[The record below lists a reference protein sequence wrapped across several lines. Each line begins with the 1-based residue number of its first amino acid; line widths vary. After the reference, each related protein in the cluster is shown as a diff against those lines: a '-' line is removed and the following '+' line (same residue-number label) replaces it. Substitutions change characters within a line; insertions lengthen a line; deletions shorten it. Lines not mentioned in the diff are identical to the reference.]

1 MLCCIERVAVLSS
14 LVVDV
19 GTAEWLHHNY
29 RFVVFRPNQFRRH
42 EISNETMRSPRIS
55 AWSFVSRGFV
65 VLSPASV
72 AAKYQHHFNEANL
85 KMTPR

>member
-1 MLCCIERVAVLSS
+1 MAKKVAVLSS

-19 GTAEWLHHNY
+19 RTAKWLHRNY
-29 RFVVFRPNQFRRH
+29 RFVVFRPNQFKRH
-42 EISNETMRSPRIS
+42 EILNKTMRSPRIS
-55 AWSFVSRGFV
+55 AWSFASRGLV

-72 AAKYQHHFNEANL
+72 AAKYQGRFNEANL